1 VPQYTPERA
10 HQLAERWRR
19 EPERSK
25 SARLGA
31 AMLAGQWT
39 TRADAGGA
47 NTLLSQTVNTLRVAG
62 YDVEKEHIGNN
73 QYRYRVAGSSR
84 PARPP
89 ERAPALGAVLTV
101 RALAMADDGSLTM
114 HLTNGAGAWAV
125 TVDGYVS

>member
-1 VPQYTPERA
+1 M
-10 HQLAERWRR
+10 
-19 EPERSK
+19 

-31 AMLAGQWT
+31 RMLSGQWT

-47 NTLLSQTVNTLRVAG
+47 KTLLTQTVNTLRMAG
-62 YDVEKEHIGNN
+62 YDVEKEHVGNMV
-73 QYRYRVAGSSR
+73 YRYRVAPAHATAGSSR
-84 PARPP
+84 TARP

-114 HLTNGAGAWAV
+114 HLTNGSGAWAV